1 MLRISMFIENTL
13 VQNESLESTPS
24 ILESGRYRQARY

>member
-1 MLRISMFIENTL
+1 MLRISMFIDNTL
-13 VQNESLESTPS
+13 VQNESLESTTS